1 MAKMVRIIDGRCTGK
16 TRKLFEAAKEH
27 GAVIVCSNP
36 LAFEDKAYGYGI
48 GGLTFMSYSDFM
60 FGEHDPDIT
69 VMIDELENFLN
80 FFSTCDPV
88 CHIVGYTLSNE
99 D

>member
-1 MAKMVRIIDGRCTGK
+1 MVRIIDGRCTGK

-36 LAFEDKAYGYGI
+36 SAFEDKAYRYDI
-48 GGLTFMSYSDFM
+48 DGLTFMSYSDFM
-60 FGEHDPDIT
+60 FCNHDPDIA
-69 VMIDELENFLN
+69 VMIDELENFLSYL
-80 FFSTCDPV
+80 STCDPV

>member
-1 MAKMVRIIDGRCTGK
+1 MVRIIDGRCTGK
-16 TRKLFEAAKEH
+16 TRKLFEAAKERD
-27 GAVIVCSNP
+27 AVIVCSNP
-36 LAFEDKAYGYGI
+36 SAFEDKAYGYGI
-48 GGLTFMSYSDFM
+48 RGLTFISYSDLM
-60 FGEHDPDIT
+60 FGKHDPDIT

-80 FFSTCDPV
+80 FLSTCNPV

>member
-1 MAKMVRIIDGRCTGK
+1 MVRIIDGRCTGK

-36 LAFEDKAYGYGI
+36 LAFEDKAHGYGI
-48 GGLTFMSYSDFM
+48 GGLTFISYADFM
-60 FGEHDPDIT
+60 FGCHDPDIAI
-69 VMIDELENFLN
+69 MIDELENFLN
-80 FFSTCDPV
+80 YFSTCDPV